1 MSPYHR
7 AKREDAAKPEK
18 MEMAVEVGSVD
29 DSFESL
35 VAMCNDKSNEIM
47 KSVELKDGEELE
59 VQFWTGNFPELIG
72 ISTITKNEAGMPMY
86 HFDDSLTTL

>member
-7 AKREDAAKPEK
+7 AKREDAEKPEK
-18 MEMAVEVGSVD
+18 KEMAVRLGNED

-47 KSVELKDGEELE
+47 KSVDLNDGEELE
-59 VQFWTGNFPELIG
+59 VQFWTNGIPELIG
-72 ISTITKNEAGMPMY
+72 ISTITKNEAGMLMF